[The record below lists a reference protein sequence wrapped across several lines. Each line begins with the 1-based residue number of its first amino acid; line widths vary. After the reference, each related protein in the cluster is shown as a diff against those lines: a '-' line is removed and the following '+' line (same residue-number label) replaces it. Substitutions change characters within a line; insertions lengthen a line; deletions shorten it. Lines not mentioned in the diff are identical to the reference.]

1 MVLMTASPLY
11 RSGSNLSTKVET
23 STEKKLRIKIT
34 SLISFSQYS
43 PISSSGL
50 SGVIDPKYGMV
61 EVIYIFN
68 PILKYGKKNQEHQE
82 DR

>member
-11 RSGSNLSTKVET
+11 RSGSNL
-23 STEKKLRIKIT
+23 
-34 SLISFSQYS
+34 
-43 PISSSGL
+43 SGL